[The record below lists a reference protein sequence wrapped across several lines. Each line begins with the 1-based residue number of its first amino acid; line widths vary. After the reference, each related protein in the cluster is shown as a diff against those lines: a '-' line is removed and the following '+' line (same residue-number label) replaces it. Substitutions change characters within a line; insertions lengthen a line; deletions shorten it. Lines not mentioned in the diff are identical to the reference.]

1 MYISNFHIL
10 KMSKLILVIGVI
22 FNAYFLKAQIVNI
35 ESQRIIT
42 DTIGWSGN
50 LGMSISAS
58 KNTKS
63 YFTFNGQGHI
73 QYKTEKDL
81 ILGILDYNLVNAGGE
96 DFGNNGFAH
105 IRYNNKLSD
114 LVRLELFTQL
124 QFNEISLIKLRSLN
138 GIGLRLKLSQLERAK
153 FYYGATY
160 MYEYEEIKNQADI
173 NKDHR
178 LSSYFTFS
186 LKPEKNIQ
194 FSNTIY
200 IQPKFADFKDYRLS
214 NDTRLIFN
222 ITESLKFITN
232 FNYLFDA
239 NPPLGVP
246 KSTYEVRNGLRYL
259 F

>member
-1 MYISNFHIL
+1 MLYFFLLRNC
-10 KMSKLILVIGVI
+10 KYVITIYLCI
-22 FNAYFLKAQIVNI
+22 FSYYLQSQIVNI

-42 DTIGWSGN
+42 DTTGWSGN
-50 LGMSISAS
+50 VGMSISAS

-63 YFTFNGQGHI
+63 YFTFNGQGHL
-73 QYKTEKDL
+73 QYKTDKNL

-105 IRYNNKLSD
+105 IRFNNKINN

-124 QFNEISLIKLRSLN
+124 QFNEISLIKVRSLN
-138 GIGLRLKLSQLERAK
+138 GIGIRLKLSQHERAK
-153 FYYGATY
+153 FYYGLTY
-160 MYEYEEIKNQADI
+160 MYEYEEIKNQVDI

-178 LSSYFTFS
+178 LSSYFTFN
-186 LKPEKNIQ
+186 LKPEENIQ

-200 IQPKFADFKDYRLS
+200 IQPKFGDFRDYRLS

-222 ITESLKFITN
+222 ITESLKFITH
-232 FNYLFDA
+232 FNYLFDTH
-239 NPPLGVP
+239 PPIGVP
-246 KSTYEVRNGLRYL
+246 KSTYEVRNGIRYL